1 MVRGLDTFREYF
13 RGFENQYVLIGGAA
27 CDILFANN
35 EGQFRATRDLDMVLI
50 VEALTP
56 EFGEK
61 FWEFVEAGQYR
72 NKATSSGKPQFYRF
86 DKPEKEAYPKMIEL
100 FARTDF
106 ELKEMDGLTPV
117 HIDDEV
123 SSLSAIL
130 LNEDYYNVLLA
141 GREVVQE
148 LSVLRPEYLI
158 LFKAKAY
165 LDLSDRKEKGEN
177 VDSRDIRKHKND
189 ILRIAV
195 EFVLESVT
203 TLPTTV
209 IKDMEQFIIR
219 LEAEPFDAGVLK
231 NYGVGNEELVDNLR
245 KLYNMSSN

>member
-72 NKATSSGKPQFYRF
+72 NKATSAGKPQFYRF
-86 DKPEKEAYPKMIEL
+86 AKPEKEAYPKMIEL

-106 ELKEMDGLTPV
+106 ELKEMDGLTPI

-165 LDLSDRKEKGEN
+165 LDLCDRKEKGEN